1 MWATHSP
8 TPLSS
13 DLKPGMQEVHVWL
26 VDLNV
31 GDAAFQEGGAGLSVE
46 ENVRAS
52 RYRSSADRKNFVTS
66 RAVLRDILS
75 RYIEQAPVNMIFG
88 YSAEGK
94 PFLRNQSGGREIT
107 FNVSHSD
114 DLAIYAVSCVKE
126 VGIDL
131 ERVESFDD
139 REGVARR
146 FFSARELAVFR
157 ASGETGQTEVF
168 FRLWTRKEAYLKARG
183 LGLTQE
189 GRGFDAR
196 LQRGQAA
203 KMVDENGVQW
213 RAEELLPAPGYLAAV
228 VAKGGDWHL
237 RLFSWTASKNSRMR
251 SGSVRSAPSQ
261 EHPRRS
267 SVKVLS

>member
-1 MWATHSP
+1 MWATHFP

-13 DLKPGMQEVHVWL
+13 DLKPGTGEVHVWL

-31 GDAAFQEGGAGLSVE
+31 AGAVFQEGGAGLSIE
-46 ENVRAS
+46 EIVRAS
-52 RYRSSADRKNFVTS
+52 RYRSSAGRANFIAS

-75 RYIEQAPVNMIFG
+75 RYIEQAPVNIIFG

-94 PFLRNQSGGREIT
+94 PFLANQTGRREIT
-107 FNVSHSD
+107 FNMSHSD
-114 DLAIYAVSCVKE
+114 DLAIYAVSCVRE

-139 REGVARR
+139 SDGVARR
-146 FFSARELAVFR
+146 FFSARELAAFQ

-189 GRGFDAR
+189 GPGFDAR

-213 RAEELLPAPGYLAAV
+213 RAEELLPAPGYVAAV

-237 RLFSWTASKNSRMR
+237 RFFSWTASENSRMQ
-251 SGSVRSAPSQ
+251 SGSVRSTPSQ
-261 EHPRRS
+261 EHPLRTS
-267 SVKVLS
+267 IKV